1 MKPNSEDELRL
12 EELKS
17 LIQLHSYKYHVLD
30 DPEILD
36 SKYDLLFQELLFLE
50 SKFPDL
56 VSKNSPSQRV
66 GMKPSEGFKKI
77 THDSPMLSL
86 DNAFSSKDL
95 KEFHRRVTERLAE
108 ELELDYC
115 CELKLDGVAVNLFYK
130 DGKFDKAATR
140 GDGSTGEDV
149 THNIRTLSSVPLILS
164 DENADYKVPSL
175 LEVRGEVFIRVKDFK
190 LVNKKAIEKGRKVFA
205 NPRNA
210 AAGSLRQLDP
220 RVTSSR
226 PLKLFIHGYGSS
238 DASEEDF
245 PNNQYDT
252 LQLFRSWGFPVT
264 PETKVVKG
272 IDNCIEYFLSIENLR
287 KSLPYEID
295 GVVYKL
301 NLLNLQK
308 KLGQVSRTPR
318 WAIARKFP
326 AETGRTTVKSI
337 SFQVGRLG
345 SITPVAEL
353 EPIKIGGVSISNA
366 SLHNFDEITR
376 LDIRK
381 GDLVFIK
388 RAGDVIPQI
397 TKVEF
402 KSRKKDS
409 KEIKI
414 PKRCPSCNKPL
425 YRDEGFAALRC
436 INSQNCPAQ
445 LVEVIKHFVS
455 RNGMNIEGLGEKI
468 IEQLILKELITDVS
482 DLYKLKDEEL
492 INLQGFAAKS
502 ASNLIE
508 SIDASKETTLQ
519 RFIYALGI
527 REVGE
532 STALNLALNYQ
543 TIDKLIKA
551 TKEDLIEINDIGPVA
566 AKFIYE
572 YFSKESSSRLVSSLL
587 SSGIQLASPE
597 KEFDSNFAQKTIVLT
612 GSFNSASRNQFKE
625 QLQKRGAKVT
635 SSISTKTDLLIVGND
650 PGSKLV
656 KARELKI
663 EVLTEQE
670 IIDLMN

>member
-272 IDNCIEYFLSIENLR
+272 IDKCIEYFLSIENLR

-468 IEQLILKELITDVS
+468 IEQLILKELINDVS

-543 TIDKLIKA
+543 TIDMLIKA
-551 TKEDLIEINDIGPVA
+551 TEEDLIEINDIGPVA

-572 YFSKESSSRLVSSLL
+572 YFSKESSSKLVTSLL
-587 SSGIQLASPE
+587 PSGIQLAFPQ
-597 KEFDSNFAQKTIVLT
+597 KKFDSNFGQKTIVMT
-612 GSFNSASRNQFKE
+612 GSFNSVSRNQLKE
-625 QLQKRGAKVT
+625 QLQNRGAKVT
-635 SSISTKTDLLIVGND
+635 SNVSSKTDVLIVGNN
-650 PGSKLV
+650 PGSKLA
-656 KARELKI
+656 KARELEI
-663 EVLTEQE
+663 EILTEQE
-670 IIDLMN
+670 IIDLIN

>member
-1 MKPNSEDELRL
+1 MKHNSEDKLRL

-30 DPEILD
+30 APEILD
-36 SKYDLLFQELLFLE
+36 SEYDLLFRELLFLE

-56 VSKNSPSQRV
+56 VSKNSPTQRV
-66 GMKPSEGFKKI
+66 GMKPAEGFKKI

-86 DNAFSSKDL
+86 DNAFSNKDL
-95 KEFHRRVTERLAE
+95 KEFHRRVKERLAE
-108 ELELDYC
+108 ELELYYC

-140 GDGSTGEDV
+140 GDGSTGEDI

-164 DENADYKVPSL
+164 EENSDYKVPSS
-175 LEVRGEVFIRVKDFK
+175 LEVRGEVFIRTKDFR
-190 LVNKKAIEKGRKVFA
+190 LVNKEAIKKGRKIFA

-238 DASEEDF
+238 DASVEDF

-252 LQLFRSWGFPVT
+252 LQLFRSWGFPVN

-272 IDNCIEYFLSIENLR
+272 IDKCIEYFSSIENLR

-301 NLLNLQK
+301 NSLNLQK
-308 KLGQVSRTPR
+308 NLGQISRTPR

-326 AETGRTTVKSI
+326 AETGRTTVNSI

-353 EPIKIGGVSISNA
+353 EPVKIGGVSISNA

-376 LDIRK
+376 LDIRE

-397 TKVEF
+397 TKVDF
-402 KSRKKDS
+402 KSRTKDS
-409 KEIKI
+409 KEVKIKNLAKKIAKILKKKIKI
-414 PKRCPSCNKPL
+414 YKTRIHEGSAKKRCPNIKKIKKL
-425 YRDEGFAALRC
+425 GFKTHT
-436 INSQNCPAQ
+436 Q
-445 LVEVIKHFVS
+445 LDK
-455 RNGMNIEGLGEKI
+455 GL
-468 IEQLILKELITDVS
+468 
-482 DLYKLKDEEL
+482 
-492 INLQGFAAKS
+492 A
-502 ASNLIE
+502 
-508 SIDASKETTLQ
+508 
-519 RFIYALGI
+519 
-527 REVGE
+527 
-532 STALNLALNYQ
+532 
-543 TIDKLIKA
+543 
-551 TKEDLIEINDIGPVA
+551 
-566 AKFIYE
+566 
-572 YFSKESSSRLVSSLL
+572 
-587 SSGIQLASPE
+587 
-597 KEFDSNFAQKTIVLT
+597 KTIKWY
-612 GSFNSASRNQFKE
+612 S
-625 QLQKRGAKVT
+625 
-635 SSISTKTDLLIVGND
+635 
-650 PGSKLV
+650 
-656 KARELKI
+656 
-663 EVLTEQE
+663 
-670 IIDLMN
+670 